1 MDMRADRLLS
11 ILLLLQIHGQ
21 MTSRELARRLEVS
34 ERTIHR
40 DMEALSASG
49 VPVMAER
56 GAGGGWALPEG
67 YQTNLTGLNAPEI
80 QSLFFHRPLRMMA
93 DLGLAD
99 AAEGALTKLLATLP
113 PDSRRTAE
121 YIRQR
126 IHVDMAGWQ
135 RGGESV
141 EFLPVLQEAVWHDRQ
156 VRILYQKNDGTAS
169 ERVLNPLGLVAKG
182 SVWYLVAAASG
193 GEPRTYRVSRV
204 QGAEVL
210 DAPCERPAGFDLAKH
225 WGQSSAEFVAQLPR
239 FQVVLRAKESI
250 LQRMRWASRWSQVEQ
265 VSPADEVGWCEVA
278 VRFEEEWNAV
288 EFVLS
293 FGGDVEVL
301 SPSSLRD
308 KVLDAARAV
317 VAVYS

>member
-1 MDMRADRLLS
+1 MRADRLLS

-40 DMEALSASG
+40 DMEALSTSG

-135 RGGESV
+135 RGGEDV
-141 EFLPVLQEAVWHDRQ
+141 AFLPVLQDAVWQDRK
-156 VRILYQKNDGTAS
+156 VRILYAKNDGAAS
-169 ERVLNPLGLVAKG
+169 ERVLSPLGLVAKG
-182 SVWYLVAAASG
+182 SVWYLVAATAE

-210 DAPCERPAGFDLAKH
+210 AEPCERPAGFDLAAH
-225 WGQSSAEFVAQLPR
+225 WSQSSAEFVAHLPR
-239 FQVVLRAKESI
+239 FHVVVRAKESL
-250 LQRMRWASRWSQVEQ
+250 LQRMRWASRWSKVEQ
-265 VSPADEVGWCEVA
+265 VGSPDEAGWCEVA

-293 FGGDVEVL
+293 FGGDVEVV
-301 SPSSLRD
+301 SPGSLRSL
-308 KVLDAARAV
+308 VLEAARAIV
-317 VAVYS
+317 EVYS

>member
-1 MDMRADRLLS
+1 MRADRLLS

-56 GAGGGWALPEG
+56 GAGGGWALPGG

-135 RGGESV
+135 RGGEDV
-141 EFLPVLQEAVWHDRQ
+141 AFLPTLQEAVWQDRQ
-156 VRILYQKNDGTAS
+156 VRILYAKNDGTAS

-182 SVWYLVAAASG
+182 SVWYLVAAAAG
-193 GEPRTYRVSRV
+193 GDAKTYRVSRV
-204 QGAEVL
+204 QGAEL
-210 DAPCERPAGFDLAKH
+210 LAEPSERPAGFDLAAH
-225 WGQSSAEFVAQLPR
+225 WRQSSAEFVAQLPR
-239 FQVVLRAKESI
+239 YHVLVRAKESI
-250 LQRMRWASRWSQVEQ
+250 LQRMRWASRWSKVEQ
-265 VSPADEVGWCEVA
+265 VGPPDAAGWCEVS

-293 FGGDVEVL
+293 FGSAIEVV
-301 SPSSLRD
+301 SPVGLRD
-308 KVLDAARAV
+308 VVLDAARGIV
-317 VAVYS
+317 ELYS